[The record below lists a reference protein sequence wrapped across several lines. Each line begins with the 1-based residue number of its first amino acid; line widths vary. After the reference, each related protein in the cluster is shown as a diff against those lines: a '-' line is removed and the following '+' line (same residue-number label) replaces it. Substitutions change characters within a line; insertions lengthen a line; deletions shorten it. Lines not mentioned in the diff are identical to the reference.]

1 MANNSQFT
9 GMQPPIPP
17 LAGPPQGSIPSMSLQ
32 QFQPMLPPQ
41 QAQPYVSGS
50 SQHFQPLGHANVV
63 MPPQPPQIQF
73 PQPMQQVAGR
83 PVVGGHNMSQGPPNP
98 HDFQRNPPMS
108 NNHMTG
114 SGGPGFPLSSSY
126 NQVNADSSSSQYQT
140 QIHDHRFPS
149 GVQPWM
155 PTSNQNVNSAT
166 TMQNTGELAAPL
178 VVPEANNGVD
188 SVETTPSDWIEHT
201 SRNGKKYYYNR
212 RTRISSWEKP
222 LELMTEMERADASTD
237 WREFTSPAGRKY
249 YYNKVTRKS
258 NWKMPD
264 EVKLAREKHTD
275 SHASDFGSISSVKT
289 SSPGADG
296 SFVSAQGAMTSPIA
310 VSPVANL
317 PTIVASESSL
327 SGKLSSPTVDAVEMQ
342 NSSEPASPAVANS
355 EKIGITVTLGNS
367 VVIPAR
373 SETTSAQDEV
383 ACDDGASPDNREEV
397 KHVAAITGIGSAAPS
412 EEKTVE
418 LGPLVYESKV
428 EAKNAFRTLLE
439 SANIGSDCTWD
450 QAMRAIINDR
460 RYGALKSLGERKQ
473 AFNEYLSQR
482 KKLEAEE
489 RRVKQKKAREDF
501 RIMLE
506 DCKELSPSSR
516 WSKVISIF
524 EHDERFKAVERA
536 KDREDL
542 FEDYK
547 EELEKKE
554 RARALEEQKRNRV
567 EYLEFLK
574 SCDFIK
580 ASSQWRKV
588 QDRLEA
594 DERCPRLEKIDRLE
608 IFQEYIRDLEREEE
622 EQRKLRMEELR
633 KAERKN
639 RDEFRKLMEE
649 HVAVGMLNAKTIWRD
664 YCIKIKD
671 IAAYQAVS
679 SNTSGSSA
687 KDLFADVVD
696 ELDKQYLDDKSRI
709 RDAVRMTEIGLTS
722 TWTLDDFKDAIAKY
736 ISSPPISDTN
746 LKLVFEE
753 LLERAREREEKEA
766 KKRKRLAD
774 EFYELLHA
782 SKEITASSK
791 WEDCKSL
798 FGDRI
803 TGDES
808 LLLEIFDKFVN
819 ELKEKAKEKDR
830 KRQEDK
836 ARKEKE
842 RKDREKKKEKHR
854 RDKHRGDKSRKERER
869 SKRDSSDSD
878 KEIRRSGSDRDK
890 RDSDKEI
897 KRSGDKKIKRSDSDK
912 EIKRSDSDK
921 EIKRP
926 GSERDKRDSDKEIKR
941 PGSERDKKDSDKEIK
956 RSGSDRD
963 RKHRKRHRHSSD
975 DDDSEKDHSRSS
987 YRRGSDYKKVKQM
1000 DLHRRSLEAD
1010 SEGKRKKRKRDHRS
1024 DSHRESDDE
1033 DHKDWESGDDVEV

>member
-1 MANNSQFT
+1 MANNSHFT
-9 GMQPPIPP
+9 GM
-17 LAGPPQGSIPSMSLQ
+17 

-63 MPPQPPQIQF
+63 MPPQPSQIQF

-83 PVVGGHNMSQGPPNP
+83 PVVGGHSMSQGPPNP

-108 NNHMTG
+108 NNHMPG
-114 SGGPGFPLSSSY
+114 SGGPSFPLSSSY
-126 NQVNADSSSSQYQT
+126 NVNADSSSSQYQT

-155 PTSNQNVNSAT
+155 PTSNHNVNSAT
-166 TMQNTGELAAPL
+166 TMQNTGELAAPV

-222 LELMTEMERADASTD
+222 LELMTEME
-237 WREFTSPAGRKY
+237 
-249 YYNKVTRKS
+249 
-258 NWKMPD
+258 
-264 EVKLAREKHTD
+264 LAREKDTI
-275 SHASDFGSISSVKT
+275 SHASDFGSISSIKT

-296 SFVSAQGAMTSPIA
+296 SFVPAQGAMTSPIA

-317 PTIVASESSL
+317 SAIVASESSSL
-327 SGKLSSPTVDAVEMQ
+327 SGKVSSPTIDAVEMQ

-355 EKIGITVTLGNS
+355 EKIGIAVTLGNS
-367 VVIPAR
+367 VTIPVS
-373 SETTSAQDEV
+373 SETTSAQDAV
-383 ACDDGASPDNREEV
+383 ACGNGVSPENREEV
-397 KHVAAITGIGSAAPS
+397 KQDAAITGIGSATPS

-428 EAKNAFRTLLE
+428 EAKNAFKTLLE

-450 QAMRAIINDR
+450 QGMRAIINDR

-516 WSKVISIF
+516 WSKAISIF

-671 IAAYQAVS
+671 IAAYLAVS

-722 TWTLDDFKDAIAKY
+722 TWTLDDLKDAIAKY

-782 SKEITASSK
+782 SKEITA
-791 WEDCKSL
+791 L
-798 FGDRI
+798 I
-803 TGDES
+803 MGDES
-808 LLLEIFDKFVN
+808 LLLEIFDKFLN

-869 SKRDSSDSD
+869 SKKDSTDSD
-878 KEIRRSGSDRDK
+878 KEIKRSGSDRDK

-897 KRSGDKKIKRSDSDK
+897 RRSGSD
-912 EIKRSDSDK
+912 
-921 EIKRP
+921 
-926 GSERDKRDSDKEIKR
+926 
-941 PGSERDKKDSDKEIK
+941 RDKKDSDKEIK

-963 RKHRKRHRHSSD
+963 KKHRKRHRRSSD
-975 DDDSEKDHSRSS
+975 DDENEKDHSRSS
-987 YRRGSDYKKVKQM
+987 YRRDSDYKKLKQM
-1000 DLHRRSLEAD
+1000 DQHSRSLEAN
-1010 SEGKRKKRKRDHRS
+1010 SEGQHKKRKRDHRS
-1024 DSHRESDDE
+1024 DSHRDGDYE
-1033 DHKDWESGDDVEV
+1033 DHKDWEFGEDEERGLLSPPPTPLKKINRNKVLDDNVVCLVVAKSIQSSHPLGSIIFAGDIIWKGGNWGVGSNKWVGRVRFDFVTPN

>member
-1 MANNSQFT
+1 M
-9 GMQPPIPP
+9 
-17 LAGPPQGSIPSMSLQ
+17 
-32 QFQPMLPPQ
+32 
-41 QAQPYVSGS
+41 
-50 SQHFQPLGHANVV
+50 
-63 MPPQPPQIQF
+63 
-73 PQPMQQVAGR
+73 
-83 PVVGGHNMSQGPPNP
+83 
-98 HDFQRNPPMS
+98 PMS
-108 NNHMTG
+108 NH
-114 SGGPGFPLSSSY
+114 
-126 NQVNADSSSSQYQT
+126 
-140 QIHDHRFPS
+140 
-149 GVQPWM
+149 
-155 PTSNQNVNSAT
+155 NVNSTT
-166 TMQNTGELAAPL
+166 TMQKTAELAAPL
-178 VVPEANNGVD
+178 VVPEANYGVD
-188 SVETTPSDWIEHT
+188 SVLTTPSDWIEHT

-237 WREFTSPAGRKY
+237 WREFTSPDGRKY

-258 NWKMPD
+258 KWKMPD
-264 EVKLAREKHTD
+264 EVKLAREKD
-275 SHASDFGSISSVKT
+275 SISHASDFGSISGVKT

-296 SFVSAQGAMTSPIA
+296 SLVSAQGAMSSPIA

-317 PTIVASESSL
+317 PTIVAPESSSL
-327 SGKLSSPTVDAVEMQ
+327 SGKVSSPMIDAVEMQ
-342 NSSEPASPAVANS
+342 NYSEPASPAVANS
-355 EKIGITVTLGNS
+355 EKIGIAVTLGNS
-367 VVIPAR
+367 AATPVS
-373 SETTSAQDEV
+373 SETTSAQDAV
-383 ACDDGASPDNREEV
+383 VYDDGVPPENREEV
-397 KHVAAITGIGSAAPS
+397 KKDAAITEIGSATPS
-412 EEKTVE
+412 EEKSVE
-418 LGPLVYESKV
+418 PGPLVYESKA
-428 EAKNAFRTLLE
+428 EAKSAFKTLLE
-439 SANIGSDCTWD
+439 SANIGTDCTWD

-473 AFNEYLSQR
+473 AFNEYLSQK

-506 DCKELSPSSR
+506 DYKELSSSSR
-516 WSKVISIF
+516 WSKAISIF

-542 FEDYK
+542 FEDYV

-649 HVAVGMLNAKTIWRD
+649 HVAAGILNAKTHWRD

-671 IAAYQAVS
+671 LAAYLAVS
-679 SNTSGSSA
+679 SNTSGSTA
-687 KDLFADVVD
+687 KDLFADVMD
-696 ELDKQYLDDKSRI
+696 ELEKQYLDDKSQV
-709 RDAVRMTEIGLTS
+709 RDAVRMAEIGLTS
-722 TWTLDDFKDAIAKY
+722 AWTFEDFKVAIAKY

-746 LKLVFEE
+746 LKFVFEE

-766 KKRKRLAD
+766 KRRKRLAD

-803 TGDES
+803 MGDES

-819 ELKEKAKEKDR
+819 ELKEKAKEKEW

-854 RDKHRGDKSRKERER
+854 RDKDRGDKSRKERER
-869 SKRDSSDSD
+869 TKKDGTDSD
-878 KEIRRSGSDRDK
+878 KAETYSF
-890 RDSDKEI
+890 E
-897 KRSGDKKIKRSDSDK
+897 
-912 EIKRSDSDK
+912 
-921 EIKRP
+921 
-926 GSERDKRDSDKEIKR
+926 
-941 PGSERDKKDSDKEIK
+941 EIK

-963 RKHRKRHRHSSD
+963 KKHRKRHMSSFD
-975 DDDSEKDHSRSS
+975 DYENEKDHSRSS
-987 YRRGSDYKKVKQM
+987 YRHDSDHKKPKQM
-1000 DLHRRSLEAD
+1000 DQHVWSSEAN
-1010 SEGKRKKRKRDHRS
+1010 SEGQHKKQKRDHWS
-1024 DSHRESDDE
+1024 DSHRDGDYE
-1033 DHKDWESGDDVEV
+1033 DHKDWEFGEDGEVQ

>member
-1 MANNSQFT
+1 MANNSHFT
-9 GMQPPIPP
+9 GM
-17 LAGPPQGSIPSMSLQ
+17 

-41 QAQPYVSGS
+41 QAQAYVSGS
-50 SQHFQPLGHANVV
+50 SQQFQPLGHANVV
-63 MPPQPPQIQF
+63 MPPQPSQIQF

-83 PVVGGHNMSQGPPNP
+83 PVVGGHSMPQGPPVP
-98 HDFQRNPPMS
+98 HDFQRNPLMS
-108 NNHMTG
+108 NNHIPG
-114 SGGPGFPLSSSY
+114 SGGPSLPLSSSY
-126 NQVNADSSSSQYQT
+126 NQVSADSSSSQYQT
-140 QIHDHRFPS
+140 QIHDHRFTS

-155 PTSNQNVNSAT
+155 PTSNHNVNSGV
-166 TMQNTGELAAPL
+166 QNAGELAAPL
-178 VVPEANNGVD
+178 VVPEANYGVD

-212 RTRISSWEKP
+212 RTKISSWEKP
-222 LELMTEMERADASTD
+222 LDLMTEMERADASTD
-237 WREFTSPAGRKY
+237 WREFTSPEGRKY

-258 NWKMPD
+258 KWKMPD
-264 EVKLAREKHTD
+264 EVKLAREKDTI
-275 SHASDFGSISSVKT
+275 SHASDFGSISSVNT

-296 SFVSAQGAMTSPIA
+296 SLISAQGAMSSPIA

-317 PTIVASESSL
+317 PTVMASESSSL
-327 SGKLSSPTVDAVEMQ
+327 SGKVSSPTTDAVEMP
-342 NSSEPASPAVANS
+342 NSSDPALPAVANS
-355 EKIGITVTLGNS
+355 EKIGIAVTLGNS
-367 VVIPAR
+367 VAIPVS
-373 SETTSAQDEV
+373 SETTSAQDAVAYDDEV
-383 ACDDGASPDNREEV
+383 SLENREEV
-397 KHVAAITGIGSAAPS
+397 KQDGAVTEIRGATSS

-418 LGPLVYESKV
+418 PGPSVYDSKV
-428 EAKNAFRTLLE
+428 EAKSAFKTLLE

-489 RRVKQKKAREDF
+489 RRVKQKKARDDF

-506 DCKELSPSSR
+506 DCKELTPSSR
-516 WSKVISIF
+516 WSKAISLF

-542 FEDYK
+542 FEDYV
-547 EELEKKE
+547 EGLEKKE

-594 DERCPRLEKIDRLE
+594 DERCPSLEKIDRLE
-608 IFQEYIRDLEREEE
+608 IFQEYIHDLEREEE

-633 KAERKN
+633 KAERRN

-649 HVAVGMLNAKTIWRD
+649 HVAAGILNAKTNWRD

-671 IAAYQAVS
+671 LAAYLAVS
-679 SNTSGSSA
+679 SNTSGSTA
-687 KDLFADVVD
+687 KDLFADVMD
-696 ELDKQYLDDKSRI
+696 ELEKQYLDDKSRI

-746 LKLVFEE
+746 LKFVFEE

-766 KKRKRLAD
+766 KRRKRLVD

-803 TGDES
+803 MADES
-808 LLLEIFDKFVN
+808 LLLETFDKFVN
-819 ELKEKAKEKDR
+819 ELKEKAKVKDR

-854 RDKHRGDKSRKERER
+854 RDKDRGDKSRKERGR
-869 SKRDSSDSD
+869 IKKDGTDSD
-878 KEIRRSGSDRDK
+878 KAETYSF
-890 RDSDKEI
+890 E
-897 KRSGDKKIKRSDSDK
+897 
-912 EIKRSDSDK
+912 
-921 EIKRP
+921 
-926 GSERDKRDSDKEIKR
+926 
-941 PGSERDKKDSDKEIK
+941 EIK

-963 RKHRKRHRHSSD
+963 KKHRKRHMSSFD
-975 DDDSEKDHSRSS
+975 DDENEKDHSKSS
-987 YRRGSDYKKVKQM
+987 YRHDSDYKKLKQM
-1000 DLHRRSLEAD
+1000 DQHVRSLQAN
-1010 SEGKRKKRKRDHRS
+1010 SEGQHKKHKRDHWS
-1024 DSHRESDDE
+1024 DSHRDGDYE
-1033 DHKDWESGDDVEV
+1033 DHKDWEFGEDGEVQ

>member
-1 MANNSQFT
+1 MYNIVLHNYIKTPCICSGFPQTHPPTPRGPRVVSEFGHPAMANNSHFT
-9 GMQPPIPP
+9 AM
-17 LAGPPQGSIPSMSLQ
+17 Q

-50 SQHFQPLGHANVV
+50 SQQFQPLGHANVA
-63 MPPQPPQIQF
+63 MPPQPSQI

-83 PVVGGHNMSQGPPNP
+83 PVVGGHSMPQGPPIP
-98 HDFQRNPPMS
+98 HDFQRNPPIS
-108 NNHMTG
+108 NNHMPG
-114 SGGPGFPLSSSY
+114 FGGPSLPLPSSY
-126 NQVNADSSSSQYQT
+126 NQVNADSSRSQYQT

-149 GVQPWM
+149 GGQPWM
-155 PTSNQNVNSAT
+155 PTSNHNVNSAT
-166 TMQNTGELAAPL
+166 TIQKTGELAAPL
-178 VVPEANNGVD
+178 AVLEANQGGD

-237 WREFTSPAGRKY
+237 WREFTSPEGRKY

-258 NWKMPD
+258 KWKMPD
-264 EVKLAREKHTD
+264 EVKLARESMKVEVVKGLGKEKDTI
-275 SHASDFGSISSVKT
+275 SHASDFGSISGVKT

-296 SFVSAQGAMTSPIA
+296 SLVLAQRAMSSSVA
-310 VSPVANL
+310 VAPVANL
-317 PTIVASESSL
+317 LTIVASESSNL
-327 SGKLSSPTVDAVEMQ
+327 PGKVSSPTIDAVEMQ

-355 EKIGITVTLGNS
+355 EKIGIAITLGNS
-367 VVIPAR
+367 VATPV
-373 SETTSAQDEV
+373 SETTSAQDAV
-383 ACDDGASPDNREEV
+383 VYGGGVSPDNTEEV
-397 KHVAAITGIGSAAPS
+397 KKDAALSEIGNATLS

-418 LGPLVYESKV
+418 LGPLIYESKA
-428 EAKNAFRTLLE
+428 EAKSAFKTLLE

-450 QAMRAIINDR
+450 QAMRAIINDP

-473 AFNEYLSQR
+473 AFNEYLSQK

-516 WSKVISIF
+516 WSKAISIF

-542 FEDYK
+542 FEDYV

-594 DERCPRLEKIDRLE
+594 DERCSRLEKIDRLE
-608 IFQEYIRDLEREEE
+608 IFQEYLRDLEREEE

-649 HVAVGMLNAKTIWRD
+649 HVAAGILNAKTHWRD

-671 IAAYQAVS
+671 LAAYLAVS
-679 SNTSGSSA
+679 SNASGSTA
-687 KDLFADVVD
+687 KDLFADVFD
-696 ELDKQYLDDKSRI
+696 ELEKQYLDDKSRI

-722 TWTLDDFKDAIAKY
+722 TWTLEDFKVAIAKY

-746 LKLVFEE
+746 LKFVFEE

-766 KKRKRLAD
+766 KRHKRLVD

-803 TGDES
+803 MGDES

-819 ELKEKAKEKDR
+819 ELKEKAKEKEW

-854 RDKHRGDKSRKERER
+854 RDKDRGEKSRKERER
-869 SKRDSSDSD
+869 TKKDGTDSD
-878 KEIRRSGSDRDK
+878 KAETYSF
-890 RDSDKEI
+890 E
-897 KRSGDKKIKRSDSDK
+897 
-912 EIKRSDSDK
+912 
-921 EIKRP
+921 
-926 GSERDKRDSDKEIKR
+926 
-941 PGSERDKKDSDKEIK
+941 EIK

-963 RKHRKRHRHSSD
+963 KKHRKRHTSSFD
-975 DDDSEKDHSRSS
+975 DDENEKDHSRSS
-987 YRRGSDYKKVKQM
+987 HRHDSDHKKSKQM
-1000 DLHRRSLEAD
+1000 DQHVWSSEAN
-1010 SEGKRKKRKRDHRS
+1010 SEGQHKKQKRDHRT
-1024 DSHRESDDE
+1024 DSHRDGDYE
-1033 DHKDWESGDDVEV
+1033 DHKDCEFGEDGEVQ

>member
-1 MANNSQFT
+1 MANNSHFT

-17 LAGPPQGSIPSMSLQ
+17 LAGPPQGAIPSMSLQ

-63 MPPQPPQIQF
+63 MPPQPSQIQF

-83 PVVGGHNMSQGPPNP
+83 PVVGGHSMSQGPPNP

-108 NNHMTG
+108 NNHMPG
-114 SGGPGFPLSSSY
+114 SGGPSFPLSSSY
-126 NQVNADSSSSQYQT
+126 NVNADSSSSQYQT

-155 PTSNQNVNSAT
+155 PTSNHNVNSAT

-178 VVPEANNGVD
+178 VLPEANNRVD
-188 SVETTPSDWIEHT
+188 SAETTPSDWIEHT

-258 NWKMPD
+258 KWKMPD
-264 EVKLAREKHTD
+264 EVKLAREKDTI
-275 SHASDFGSISSVKT
+275 SHASDFGSISSIKT

-317 PTIVASESSL
+317 PAIVASESSSL
-327 SGKLSSPTVDAVEMQ
+327 SGKVSSPTIDAVEMQ

-355 EKIGITVTLGNS
+355 EKIGIAVTLGNS
-367 VVIPAR
+367 VTIPVS
-373 SETTSAQDEV
+373 SETTSAQDAV
-383 ACDDGASPDNREEV
+383 ACGNGVSPENREEV
-397 KHVAAITGIGSAAPS
+397 KQDAAITGIGSATPS

-428 EAKNAFRTLLE
+428 EAKNAFKTLLE

-516 WSKVISIF
+516 WSKAISIF
-524 EHDERFKAVERA
+524 ELDERFKAVERA

-671 IAAYQAVS
+671 IAAYLAVS

-709 RDAVRMTEIGLTS
+709 RDAVRMTENGLTS
-722 TWTLDDFKDAIAKY
+722 TWTLDDFKDAIAKD

-803 TGDES
+803 MGDES

-869 SKRDSSDSD
+869 SKKDSTDSD
-878 KEIRRSGSDRDK
+878 KEIKRSGSDRDK

-897 KRSGDKKIKRSDSDK
+897 RRSGSD
-912 EIKRSDSDK
+912 
-921 EIKRP
+921 
-926 GSERDKRDSDKEIKR
+926 
-941 PGSERDKKDSDKEIK
+941 RDKKDSDKEIK

-963 RKHRKRHRHSSD
+963 KKHRKRHRRSSD
-975 DDDSEKDHSRSS
+975 DDENEKDHSRSS
-987 YRRGSDYKKVKQM
+987 YRRDSDYKKLKQM
-1000 DLHRRSLEAD
+1000 DQHSRSLEAN
-1010 SEGKRKKRKRDHRS
+1010 SEGQHKKRKRDHRS
-1024 DSHRESDDE
+1024 DSHRDGDYE
-1033 DHKDWESGDDVEV
+1033 DHKDWEFGEDEEV